1 MNGGSTLGL
10 VVSARKTRSS
20 VSKPPD
26 YPPASLD
33 RRKAELEVLRALT
46 NGSTGAADY
55 GRIVRLVHGYHFRDA
70 EYQVVFESLREISE
84 NEPISFSRL
93 AVHLNNRGFPDIDLD
108 KYFEGTHV
116 DLTQGI
122 ALARTLLISIG
133 KIG

>member
-1 MNGGSTLGL
+1 MNGGSTLGPVL
-10 VVSARKTRSS
+10 RARKTRSS

-33 RRKAELEVLRALT
+33 RGKAELEVLRALT
-46 NGSTGAADY
+46 NGSRGAAEY
-55 GRIVRLVHGYHFRDA
+55 RLIVRLVHDYRFCDA
-70 EYQVVFESLREISE
+70 EYQIVFESLREISE

-93 AVHLNNRGFPDIDLD
+93 AVHLNNRGFPDIDLE
-108 KYFEGTHV
+108 KYFEGTPV
-116 DLTQGI
+116 DLTQGM